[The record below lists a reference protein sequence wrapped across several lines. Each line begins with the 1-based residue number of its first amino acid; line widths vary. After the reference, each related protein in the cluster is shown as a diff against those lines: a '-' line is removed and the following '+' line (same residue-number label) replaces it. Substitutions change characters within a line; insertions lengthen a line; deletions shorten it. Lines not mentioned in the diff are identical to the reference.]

1 MIEGSCLCER
11 IRYQIDG
18 EVKRA
23 SHCFCTM
30 CQKQHGAACG
40 TYANVASAAFSYRS
54 GEDSVVAYESSPG
67 ITRCFCRH
75 CGSTLT
81 WQMAQHNGRI
91 AVTLG
96 TFDTPYDGEV
106 NEEIYPDN
114 KPHWMAKPAAKKRIQ
129 KEK

>member
-1 MIEGSCLCER
+1 MIRGSCLCGR
-11 IRYQIDG
+11 IRYEIDG
-18 EVKRA
+18 DVTHA

-30 CQKQHGAACG
+30 CQKQHGAASG
-40 TYANVASAAFSYRS
+40 SYANVASSAFRYVA
-54 GEDSVVAYESSPG
+54 GEEAVLAYESSPG
-67 ITRCFCRH
+67 VTRCFCRH

-96 TFDTPYDGEV
+96 TFDTPYTGPVER
-106 NEEIYPDN
+106 EIYPEN
-114 KPHWMAKPAAKKRIQ
+114 KPQWMAQPAATNCIQ

>member
-1 MIEGSCLCER
+1 MYTGSCLCER
-11 IRYQIDG
+11 ISYRIDG
-18 EVKRA
+18 PVKKA
-23 SHCFCTM
+23 SHCFCLM

-40 TYANVASAAFSYRS
+40 TYANVASAAFTYVS
-54 GEDSVVAYESSPG
+54 GDDAVVAYESSPG
-67 ITRCFCRH
+67 VTRCFCKH

-96 TFDTPYDGEV
+96 TFDTPY
-106 NEEIYPDN
+106 EEPVTEELFAEN
-114 KPHWMAKPAAKKRIQ
+114 KPSWMPANKRTL